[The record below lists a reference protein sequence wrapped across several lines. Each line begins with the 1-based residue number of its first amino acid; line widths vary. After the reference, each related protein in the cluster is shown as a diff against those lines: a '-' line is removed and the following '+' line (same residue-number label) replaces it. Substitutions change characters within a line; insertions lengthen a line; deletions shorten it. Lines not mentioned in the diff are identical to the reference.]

1 MNRYG
6 KRCVLYPRVSTEM
19 QVDGYSLEGQKNML
33 TRFADREEMIVV
45 DTYEDAGKSGK
56 SIEGRPAFQKMLRD
70 IEDGLDIDYILVYK
84 LSRFG
89 RNAADILN
97 SLELVQSYGV
107 NLICI
112 EEGIDSS
119 QTSGKLLISVLSA
132 VAEIERENIIEQT
145 MNGRRE
151 KARQGGWNGGFA
163 PYGYTLEDNKLMIE
177 ETEAVAIRK
186 IFELYTSSEIG
197 LGGIAN
203 QLNLQ
208 GIRKIPRQNGTLED
222 WTGHFIKLILDNPV
236 YCGKIAYGRR
246 TKEKVKGTK
255 NDYQMKRNDDY
266 ILTEGQH
273 KGIVSEE
280 VWEKAHA
287 KRLRTGVKQPSKI
300 GRDRVHLLSGL
311 LKCPVCGSP
320 MYTNKHAWTNKDGT
334 YKEIYYYVCSRNRMV
349 RGKHCEYKAM
359 LKKTD
364 IEPMVIE
371 AIREIVRNE
380 EYAQAIKKRIGVQID
395 TKAVDKELEGYQAK
409 LKEVDLNKTR
419 LEREID
425 SLPADAKYRERK
437 LHDMTLRLD
446 SLYDVIVELEEKI
459 EDAKLRR
466 DAIKQQA
473 ITLENIYKIM
483 VNFDCVYNIINDEEK
498 RNVVTALIKEI
509 EIYRNDESEYP
520 LKRIGLN
527 FPVFKDGGEV
537 TELLWDKG
545 NTVDWV
551 AQDMASYDWN
561 DANANGYTGYE
572 LEAGDY
578 VITARSNSHDVK
590 LSETYT
596 VAAGMNCTT
605 DYITGNEIESLFV
618 DDFTSVNDSLLSGM
632 ISRATGLT
640 QPAPASKTDREI
652 SDDTLAT
659 LDGQYSYR
667 SYMDQGYEEWFVN
680 EDGIPSTWTQAATRT
695 EGEKAPISIMDMAGI
710 DFSLK
715 IEDGE
720 VVQGDD
726 EGSQKWEAFMN
737 QLTWEEMASL
747 VNNGG
752 GVKAI
757 DAVDVVGAG
766 VNETPLQL
774 SGGTLWA
781 CPPIL
786 AATFNLDLA
795 EEVGVM
801 MGNEALFKGC
811 SYWQGN
817 AMNIHRSPLSG
828 RNVEYYS
835 QDGVHGGKFAAAV
848 VAGVTSKGVTC
859 HIKHMVLND
868 QESYRDLNGGVSTWA
883 TEQVIREIYAKPF
896 EYALKVGRSTGVM
909 SSFNRIGMVN
919 SQLNLAMH
927 KLVRNEWSNR
937 AIFETDAWQGT
948 YCPLDLMV
956 RQGDNQVLG
965 AGTTLPDIGLEIG
978 AWDADG
984 NCVRVSDGAEGTFLS
999 QTHYA
1004 AVRRSAQEILWNYA
1018 NSSAVHN
1025 GYIGFEPCVLEFDS
1039 YAAQSLP
1046 ISFGDVDIAT
1056 ITLADGAQLP
1066 EGFTM
1071 SDAGVVTSDGSLAEG
1086 EWTVDIKLN
1095 GIDGY
1100 ITLGAQAVIRVVD
1113 ALHVSTTSL
1122 KVGEAANVTVDAP
1135 YYAYE
1140 GLVKVNPR
1148 FVSTVKHTDGTPVA
1162 QGEME
1167 GFGGKTILPGTGDSV
1182 GGTLRIQ
1189 NWYWKDASQVQG
1201 NNYDGLGALAFA
1213 DIEATDA
1220 RYLETADVEA
1230 GNYYQAYLYEFRV
1243 SDEDAAKLAEY
1254 GLTAE
1259 KVMAPVTAYQGITY
1273 DYNSAL
1279 AITGTPTKAGEVEIT
1294 VTLQIPLVRGF
1305 GSRFP
1310 NNVHVGSPT
1319 ATEVTRTF
1327 TLTIG
1332 E

>member
-459 EDAKLRR
+459 EDARLRR

-545 NTVDWV
+545 NTVETITVKTKETVEDSRFTISVSDSNEQDAKKALEEKITALKAGLEEGEYIEVNGERFDRHTEVETIIRAFTTAMNYKNMSDADIV
-551 AQDMASYDWN
+551 AMLKKQKEDADKEGKSYTGEGVKHNWDGSHSTTGSNPNYIGHLDLATDSDLKLKDGTTADAILLNTGDKKFKFEWNMSAEDLVNKDKKDNRAKFDDSISYDEGKMN
-561 DANANGYTGYE
+561 DGSGTGDLAHYEYERKYTGSWIAPDSNNYPHESAYYRLTGTIAYNSLEDGKEYGTRKAAEKALDKWRAEHPDAEDYKPNIVALSKKDKWDREIIVYKAYTYE
-572 LEAGDY
+572 SSLTAYGYMSKDSNTCVNSGYGNTGYGRVWAGGFDLRISGLTQVTKTESSAHGKNYYDY
-578 VITARSNSHDVK
+578 YADITKYKTVEQTSRPLANRLLDVIPGTKTVPTETTNTDTGSGLFGSYDQNRSETHNYEKPFTGAGTAEYTTYRTWADTTADWDGEYEK
-590 LSETYT
+590 LSGAFGFNYTTTKDAKVTDASKKTCVKTDSSVKYHYSYVERQELDPITETKT
-596 VAAGMNCTT
+596 VTTPADDDGDDDDGGDKIIEEKDSDSPVLPGTPELPPVQDAKPDAPVLPADPALPAVQDAHALPQTGVNWLAAIG
-605 DYITGNEIESLFV
+605 LA
-618 DDFTSVNDSLLSGM
+618 LSGM
-632 ISRATGLT
+632 TLMITG
-640 QPAPASKTDREI
+640 
-652 SDDTLAT
+652 
-659 LDGQYSYR
+659 
-667 SYMDQGYEEWFVN
+667 
-680 EDGIPSTWTQAATRT
+680 
-695 EGEKAPISIMDMAGI
+695 
-710 DFSLK
+710 
-715 IEDGE
+715 
-720 VVQGDD
+720 
-726 EGSQKWEAFMN
+726 AF
-737 QLTWEEMASL
+737 ASL
-747 VNNGG
+747 LG
-752 GVKAI
+752 K
-757 DAVDVVGAG
+757 
-766 VNETPLQL
+766 
-774 SGGTLWA
+774 
-781 CPPIL
+781 
-786 AATFNLDLA
+786 
-795 EEVGVM
+795 
-801 MGNEALFKGC
+801 
-811 SYWQGN
+811 N
-817 AMNIHRSPLSG
+817 A
-828 RNVEYYS
+828 
-835 QDGVHGGKFAAAV
+835 
-848 VAGVTSKGVTC
+848 
-859 HIKHMVLND
+859 KH
-868 QESYRDLNGGVSTWA
+868 
-883 TEQVIREIYAKPF
+883 
-896 EYALKVGRSTGVM
+896 
-909 SSFNRIGMVN
+909 
-919 SQLNLAMH
+919 
-927 KLVRNEWSNR
+927 
-937 AIFETDAWQGT
+937 
-948 YCPLDLMV
+948 
-956 RQGDNQVLG
+956 
-965 AGTTLPDIGLEIG
+965 
-978 AWDADG
+978 
-984 NCVRVSDGAEGTFLS
+984 
-999 QTHYA
+999 
-1004 AVRRSAQEILWNYA
+1004 
-1018 NSSAVHN
+1018 
-1025 GYIGFEPCVLEFDS
+1025 
-1039 YAAQSLP
+1039 
-1046 ISFGDVDIAT
+1046 
-1056 ITLADGAQLP
+1056 
-1066 EGFTM
+1066 
-1071 SDAGVVTSDGSLAEG
+1071 
-1086 EWTVDIKLN
+1086 
-1095 GIDGY
+1095 
-1100 ITLGAQAVIRVVD
+1100 
-1113 ALHVSTTSL
+1113 
-1122 KVGEAANVTVDAP
+1122 
-1135 YYAYE
+1135 
-1140 GLVKVNPR
+1140 
-1148 FVSTVKHTDGTPVA
+1148 
-1162 QGEME
+1162 
-1167 GFGGKTILPGTGDSV
+1167 
-1182 GGTLRIQ
+1182 
-1189 NWYWKDASQVQG
+1189 
-1201 NNYDGLGALAFA
+1201 
-1213 DIEATDA
+1213 
-1220 RYLETADVEA
+1220 
-1230 GNYYQAYLYEFRV
+1230 
-1243 SDEDAAKLAEY
+1243 
-1254 GLTAE
+1254 
-1259 KVMAPVTAYQGITY
+1259 
-1273 DYNSAL
+1273 
-1279 AITGTPTKAGEVEIT
+1279 
-1294 VTLQIPLVRGF
+1294 
-1305 GSRFP
+1305 
-1310 NNVHVGSPT
+1310 
-1319 ATEVTRTF
+1319 
-1327 TLTIG
+1327 
-1332 E
+1332 